1 MPPAWQ
7 ADSLTLS
14 YLVSPVHT
22 RGQVANRNGMRV
34 EFLPPRTDK
43 NKAKKKKNDFPT
55 DTSTLMRKECE
66 VLQTEG
72 F

>member
-43 NKAKKKKNDFPT
+43 NKAKKKK
-55 DTSTLMRKECE
+55 K
-66 VLQTEG
+66 
-72 F
+72 